1 MPSSAE
7 KLFVVIMAGG
17 SGTRFWPLSRARRP
31 KQLLP
36 FAGGKSL
43 LRATVDRVAPMVPW
57 SRILVVTVAGVAEAV
72 AAELPEL
79 PAANLLVEP
88 VGRDTAACVGWV
100 AWRLAAEAPGS
111 VMAVLPAD
119 HVIGDAAA
127 LRRTLAAGAAAAYA
141 HDALVTLGVRPSRP
155 ETGFGYLELGGE
167 VPPIAGQTVRR
178 VVRFIEKPD
187 RERAEAFV
195 ASGNHLWNAGMF
207 VWTVAAIDRAIRTHL
222 PALAEGLDAI
232 VAGGAAAADRL
243 YAGLPRVSID
253 FGVMEKAAGVLALPV
268 TFDWSDVG
276 SWPGLAEVLGDAAGV
291 RLGDVVALDSDG
303 AILASDGPLLAAIGV
318 PDVVVVA
325 TRDAVLVVPKAQ
337 AQRVRELVERLRDAG
352 RDDVL

>member
-43 LRATVDRVAPMVPW
+43 LRATVERVAPMVPW

-100 AWRLAAEAPGS
+100 AWRLAAGHPGS

-119 HVIGDAAA
+119 HVIGDPAA
-127 LRRTLAAGAAAAYA
+127 LRRTLAAGSSGSSAATASATPA
-141 HDALVTLGVRPSRP
+141 TVTTRIRDHGTIGATRSTVARSSDRPPANGSSCLGRRTRDSGQKRVP
-155 ETGFGYLELGGE
+155 
-167 VPPIAGQTVRR
+167 VPPAMITTNSFSAEDGIEPPEVAHPPVA
-178 VVRFIEKPD
+178 VVEQAVAVDQHRSQSG
-187 RERAEAFV
+187 AF
-195 ASGNHLWNAGMF
+195 
-207 VWTVAAIDRAIRTHL
+207 
-222 PALAEGLDAI
+222 
-232 VAGGAAAADRL
+232 GAA
-243 YAGLPRVSID
+243 
-253 FGVMEKAAGVLALPV
+253 
-268 TFDWSDVG
+268 
-276 SWPGLAEVLGDAAGV
+276 
-291 RLGDVVALDSDG
+291 
-303 AILASDGPLLAAIGV
+303 
-318 PDVVVVA
+318 VVV
-325 TRDAVLVVPKAQ
+325 
-337 AQRVRELVERLRDAG
+337 ER
-352 RDDVL
+352 

>member
-17 SGTRFWPLSRARRP
+17 SGTRFWPLSRSHRP

-43 LRATVDRVAPMVPW
+43 LRATVDRIAPMVPW
-57 SRILVVTVAGVAEAV
+57 SRIVVVTVAEVAQAV

-100 AWRLAAEAPGS
+100 AWRLATEHAGAL
-111 VMAVLPAD
+111 MAVLPSD

-127 LRRTLAAGAAAAYA
+127 LRRTLAAGAAAAFA
-141 HDALVTLGVRPSRP
+141 HGALVTLGVRPTRP

-167 VPPIAGQTVRR
+167 VAAIAGQTVRR

-187 RERAEAFV
+187 RERAEAFA
-195 ASGNHLWNAGMF
+195 ASRNHLWNAGMF
-207 VWTVAAIDRAIRTHL
+207 IWTVAAIERAIRTHL
-222 PALAEGLDAI
+222 PELAAGLDAMAA
-232 VAGGAAAADRL
+232 AGGDEAARL
-243 YAGLPRVSID
+243 YAELPRVSID
-253 FGVMEKAAGVLALPV
+253 FGVMEKATDVLALPV
-268 TFDWSDVG
+268 DFAWSDVG
-276 SWPGLAEVLGDAAGV
+276 SWPGLAEVLGAESGV
-291 RLGDVVALDSDG
+291 RIGDTLSLDSDG
-303 AILASDGPLLAAIGV
+303 AVLVSDGPLVAAIGV
-318 PDVVVVA
+318 PDLVVVA
-325 TRDAVLVVPKAQ
+325 TRDAVLVVPKSQ
-337 AQRVRELVERLRDAG
+337 AQRVRELVDRLRDLS

>member
-17 SGTRFWPLSRARRP
+17 SGTRFWPLSRSHRP

-36 FAGGKSL
+36 FAGGRSL
-43 LRATVDRVAPMVPW
+43 LRATVDRIAPMVPW
-57 SRILVVTVAGVAEAV
+57 SRIIVVTVAEVAQAV

-100 AWRLAAEAPGS
+100 AWRLAAEHPGAL
-111 VMAVLPAD
+111 MAVLPSD

-127 LRRTLAAGAAAAYA
+127 LRRTLAAGAAAAFA
-141 HDALVTLGVRPSRP
+141 HGALVTLGVRPTRP

-167 VPPIAGQTVRR
+167 VPAIAGQTVRR

-187 RERAEAFV
+187 RERAEAFA

-207 VWTVAAIDRAIRTHL
+207 IWTVTAIERAIRTHL
-222 PALAEGLDAI
+222 PELAAGLDAM
-232 VAGGAAAADRL
+232 AAAGDDEAGRL
-243 YAGLPRVSID
+243 YAELPRVSID
-253 FGVMEKAAGVLALPV
+253 FGVMEKAADVLALPV
-268 TFDWSDVG
+268 DFAWSDVG
-276 SWPGLAEVLGDAAGV
+276 SWPGLAEVLGAESGV
-291 RLGDVVALDSDG
+291 RIGDTLSLDSDG
-303 AILASDGPLLAAIGV
+303 AVLVSDGPLIAAIGV
-318 PDVVVVA
+318 PDLVVVA
-325 TRDAVLVVPKAQ
+325 TRDAVLVVPKSQ
-337 AQRVRELVERLRDAG
+337 AQRVRELVDRLRDLS

>member
-1 MPSSAE
+1 
-7 KLFVVIMAGG
+7 
-17 SGTRFWPLSRARRP
+17 
-31 KQLLP
+31 
-36 FAGGKSL
+36 
-43 LRATVDRVAPMVPW
+43 
-57 SRILVVTVAGVAEAV
+57 
-72 AAELPEL
+72 
-79 PAANLLVEP
+79 
-88 VGRDTAACVGWV
+88 
-100 AWRLAAEAPGS
+100 
-111 VMAVLPAD
+111 
-119 HVIGDAAA
+119 VIGDAAV

-187 RERAEAFV
+187 RERSEAFV